1 MFSPGLVVM
10 ILTTLLNLTS
20 SFPIYSLLVFL
31 ICMAYIFLW
40 ILVNQVRKHIR
51 VSSMASTGEG
61 NNCGIEVDEEVINE
75 KELHREQEIDESQL
89 YIIECY

>member
-1 MFSPGLVVM
+1 
-10 ILTTLLNLTS
+10 
-20 SFPIYSLLVFL
+20 
-31 ICMAYIFLW
+31 MAYIFLW

-61 NNCGIEVDEEVINE
+61 NNCGIEMDEDVINE
-75 KELHREQEIDESQL
+75 KEIDEPQL